1 MSKLTE
7 KYGKFVSLYEGEGKL
22 NQQEC
27 KFEQECKFKIGQQSD
42 GTIIVECEFSDFPET
57 VDPYSVELCGH
68 TDKGLKVFGKGP
80 HWNRT
85 WGAGPDTVHEAITYF
100 SHYRFWTLNVGE
112 ADWSRAHS
120 IKFAITNFLFY
131 GNDKQASGR
140 SNCLNVLK
148 LKLDDLNISF
158 QKVASYDN
166 VLNSVGRGEKTEVT
180 CELVIEVASRSQKEI
195 LEFARNICDLLT
207 IAKGRKIN
215 WINYKVYDANSS
227 IIFTSHQSRLTDPN
241 NGYELINFREA
252 QMAVTYLEQCYPA
265 YKQFDLCHPTML
277 NGVAN
282 MMSDSNATRFPL
294 SRALVMF
301 SAVDALSNKVS
312 SNSYF
317 KARIRCLKTMYN
329 VCLDE
334 EEIEFFRKSRNSV
347 VHELKFHTNDTIE
360 EYKRCYHIFHRLLLR
375 ILDYQSDYFDITQYD
390 PKSRT
395 NKLQVCP

>member
-1 MSKLTE
+1 MSELTDNHE
-7 KYGKFVSLYEGEGKL
+7 KFVSLYEGEGKL

-27 KFEQECKFKIGQQSD
+27 EFEIGQRPD
-42 GTIIVECEFSDFPET
+42 GSIIVDCAFSDFPKT
-57 VDPYSVELCGH
+57 AIYGVELCGH

-80 HWNRT
+80 PQKRPWSADH
-85 WGAGPDTVHEAITYF
+85 DTETYF
-100 SHYRFWTLNVGE
+100 SDYGFWILNVGE
-112 ADWSRAHS
+112 EDWSKAHS
-120 IKFAITNFLFY
+120 IKFAITNFLFC
-131 GNDKQASGR
+131 D
-140 SNCLNVLK
+140 NVGTYWCNALD
-148 LKLDDLNISF
+148 LKLDGLNISF
-158 QKVASYDN
+158 QKVVDYDEIY
-166 VLNSVGRGEKTEVT
+166 NSVVSGNKTEVT
-180 CELVIEVASRSQKEI
+180 CELTIEAAGRSQKEI
-195 LEFARNICDLLT
+195 IKAASSICDLLT

-241 NGYELINFREA
+241 NGYELIDFMQART
-252 QMAVTYLEQCYPA
+252 AVTYLEQCYPA

-277 NGVAN
+277 NGVAT
-282 MMSDSNATRFPL
+282 MIFDSNTTRFTL

-301 SAVDALSNKVS
+301 SMVDALSNKVS
-312 SNSYF
+312 SNSDF
-317 KARIRCLKTMYN
+317 SARIRCLKTLYN

-334 EEIEFFRKSRNSV
+334 EEIKFFKKSRNSV

-360 EYKRCYHIFHRLLLR
+360 EYKKCYHIFHRLLLR